1 MLCICVVGQ
10 TLTVNFDARSV
21 NFASCCSNFD
31 RTACLCRKC
40 KAWVWTSS
48 LIFESR
54 FSVLDMIDEYH
65 EANRQAKISQI
76 TFSETEAVC
85 NISGA
90 KKVIEH
96 STPPRLSLCAYP
108 WKYAKKQEILPFLC
122 ISRCVARLHVR
133 VHDSW
138 PGRTRTM

>member
-1 MLCICVVGQ
+1 LCWPIQ
-10 TLTVNFDARSV
+10 WELTVNFDARSV

-40 KAWVWTSS
+40 KACVWTSS

-54 FSVLDMIDEYH
+54 FNVLDMIDEYH
-65 EANRQAKISQI
+65 EANRQSKISQI

-96 STPPRLSLCAYP
+96 STPLRLSLCACP
-108 WKYAKKQEILPFLC
+108 WRYAEKQVILPF
-122 ISRCVARLHVR
+122 SYRNRCVGRLHVHVR
-133 VHDSW
+133 DSW
-138 PGRTRTM
+138 PGRTTKT